1 MQANWR
7 EIAKAFNENHNY
19 VLATIIETRG
29 ATYQKAGAMMLINE
43 QGDCFGLLSG
53 GCLEA
58 DISLH
63 AKQVLLHKQSQVIS
77 YDLSVDAD
85 LLWGLGLGCDGAIDI
100 LLQPL
105 LLTNNHLGFCH
116 LLGNIK
122 AQQSGYY
129 LQKLPSEVS
138 PKSSKKMPQNATT
151 EYKNNAEPFA
161 EFVLSETIDYSKIK
175 TVSKSLQ
182 QGKSLVVTPIKPPI
196 NLLVCG
202 AGPDVVPVAKFAEQ
216 MGWQVT
222 LWDHR
227 KSHLH
232 ERSFDSYQRRC
243 VRAKDTNVDD
253 YGGFDAA
260 IVMTHNLTMDGEYLA
275 KLIATSAIELS
286 YIGLLGPQSRRDK
299 LLSVCDVELSQAQ
312 HRVHGPIGLNLGGR
326 GAEAIALSIISEIQQ
341 HFYTH
346 LSTKQN
352 CEQSVICSVND
363 VEIINAKTKS
373 IEIKSGVEYA

>member
-7 EIAKAFNENHNY
+7 EIAKAFNESNNY

-63 AKQVLLHKQSQVIS
+63 AKQVLLHTQSQVIS
-77 YDLSVDAD
+77 YDLSADAD

-105 LLTNNHLGFCH
+105 LLTNNYLGFGC
-116 LLGNIK
+116 LLRSVK

-129 LQKLPSEVS
+129 LQKLPLEPLGTLDLLESLEAL
-138 PKSSKKMPQNATT
+138 PK
-151 EYKNNAEPFA
+151 PFA
-161 EFVLSETIDYSKIK
+161 EFVLSQDIDYSKIK
-175 TVSKSLQ
+175 TVSVSNAMQ
-182 QGKSLVVTPIKPPI
+182 QGQFCIVTPIKPPL
-196 NLLVCG
+196 NLLICG

-227 KSHLH
+227 KNHLQ
-232 ERSFDSYQRRC
+232 EPSFNLYQRRC
-243 VRAKDTNVDD
+243 IRAKESTIYD
-253 YGGFDAA
+253 YSAFDAA

-275 KLIATSAIELS
+275 KLIATSTIKLS
-286 YIGLLGPQSRRDK
+286 YIGLLGPKSRRDK
-299 LLSVCDVELSQAQ
+299 LLTVCDIELSQVQ

-341 HFYTH
+341 HFFTH

-352 CEQSVICSVND
+352 SEQSVICAVND
-363 VEIINAKTKS
+363 AEIINARAKTLKVN
-373 IEIKSGVEYA
+373 IKNNIEYA